1 MQNPPDP
8 RPVFEADQVLT
19 FYDIMGIREGYIFRF
34 SKVPWYN
41 FKQRFIFR
49 VGIGVCNE
57 MLHWLGHG
65 KPRGGVQCK
74 GGHGN
79 GL

>member
-1 MQNPPDP
+1 MENAPDP

-19 FYDIMGIREGYIFRF
+19 FYDILGIRNGYAFQYGRTPWIDLKRRF
-34 SKVPWYN
+34 ML
-41 FKQRFIFR
+41 R

-57 MLHWLGHG
+57 MLHWLSHG
-65 KPRGGVQCK
+65 KPPEGVKCQ
-74 GGHGN
+74 GGHNN